1 MALIKVVRL
10 TPILDVGE
18 TFGDS
23 RVFKKRTSTPMIS
36 PDTDEARE
44 PLLTTWPWERNRT
57 MTSRSEEKIA
67 PSPSAMEAE
76 IEALLLSGRA
86 SSMAEAESMVLDARL
101 EEIAEL
107 AQRLTEEE
115 FSRHELVRLLLAHG
129 SRPWEDSIH

>member
-1 MALIKVVRL
+1 
-10 TPILDVGE
+10 
-18 TFGDS
+18 
-23 RVFKKRTSTPMIS
+23 
-36 PDTDEARE
+36 
-44 PLLTTWPWERNRT
+44 
-57 MTSRSEEKIA
+57 MTSQSEEKIA

-86 SSMAEAESMVLDARL
+86 SSMAEAESMVLDAHL

-115 FSRHELVRLLLAHG
+115 FGRHELVRLLLAHG